1 MCVSCFFFSSRRR
14 HTRCALVTGVQTCA
28 LPIYL
33 KILTGDAWAA
43 EAFLSVADDFPL
55 MSGLTENTD
64 AATVFDKPAG
74 RIVTAEASGPV
85 TIAAVRAFYAAT
97 LPQLG
102 WQPDGDNR
110 WRRDA
115 EQLRLGYANASGRLT
130 VRFELLP
137 NRLDEHPSELQS
149 LIRISYAVL
158 CFKTK

>member
-1 MCVSCFFFSSRRR
+1 MVGAGLSLAGFLAS
-14 HTRCALVTGVQTCA
+14 HWNV
-28 LPIYL
+28 
-33 KILTGDAWAA
+33 KIFIGDAWAA
-43 EAFLSVADDFPL
+43 EAFLSVADDIPL

-74 RIVTAEASGPV
+74 RIVTAEAGGPV

-102 WQPDGDNR
+102 WLPDGDNR

-130 VRFELLP
+130 VRFEILP
-137 NRLDEHPSELQS
+137 NQ
-149 LIRISYAVL
+149 
-158 CFKTK
+158 